1 MTTSAHAS
9 TPPDRGV
16 SDHAD
21 RGHREGRDT
30 AAVTDLSGRAL
41 ANLRYIR
48 STMAQAQRLTTIP
61 GLAFAAMGATAAL
74 AAVVA
79 SAWPVSTTAWL
90 YAWLAEA
97 VAAVGVLG
105 VAMRR
110 KARALG
116 PPTSRGVGRRFLMG
130 MLPPLVAGAVLT
142 GALRAS
148 GAAHLVP
155 GLWLL
160 LYGAA
165 VVSGGVLSVRLV
177 PVMGAAFMAAGVTA
191 LLTPAPWPNTLL
203 GLGFGGLHVVFGLLI
218 WRRHGG

>member
-1 MTTSAHAS
+1 MTTSAHAPK
-9 TPPDRGV
+9 PPDRGI
-16 SDHAD
+16 SGHA
-21 RGHREGRDT
+21 GG
-30 AAVTDLSGRAL
+30 AVTDLAARAL

-48 STMAQAQRLTTIP
+48 STMAEARRLTTIP
-61 GLAFAAMGATAAL
+61 GLAFAAMGVTAAV
-74 AAVVA
+74 AALVA
-79 SAWPVSTTAWL
+79 SAWPVSSAPWL
-90 YAWLAEA
+90 YAWLGEAFAA
-97 VAAVGVLG
+97 VAVLSL
-105 VAMRR
+105 AMRR

-142 GALRAS
+142 GALRAA
-148 GAAHLVP
+148 GAGHLVP

-177 PVMGAAFMAAGVTA
+177 PAMGAAFMLAGGVA
-191 LLTPAPWPNTLL
+191 LATPAPWPNTLL